1 MKGDEMEVILVVRLS
16 QKIGSVARRFYS
28 GDIECREVE
37 GDVQEGNGMMKT
49 SRWTVSN
56 YGEIDP

>member
-16 QKIGSVARRFYS
+16 QKIESVARRFYS
-28 GDIECREVE
+28 GDIECRKVE
-37 GDVQEGNGMMKT
+37 GDVQEGNGTMPT
-49 SRWTVSN
+49 SRWTVSD

>member
-16 QKIGSVARRFYS
+16 QKIESMTRRFYS
-28 GDIECREVE
+28 GDIECRKVE
-37 GDVQEGNGMMKT
+37 GDVQEGNGTMKT
-49 SRWTVSN
+49 SRWAVSN

>member
-1 MKGDEMEVILVVRLS
+1 MVRLS

-28 GDIECREVE
+28 GDNECREVE
-37 GDVQEGNGMMKT
+37 GDVQEGNGTTKT
-49 SRWTVSN
+49 SRWAVSN

>member
-1 MKGDEMEVILVVRLS
+1 MVRLS